1 MRLSRPITIWATT
14 SIHSRG
20 VSPWLMPRSNRSTLS
35 GICPNSGSSASLKIS
50 SRATSASRRSTT
62 TPVRSA
68 ASMRALRSASRKR
81 VGRASPADPPL
92 SIFCASAIGFTSR
105 PDRPQKSRINLSVT
119 LPSAKSR
126 LFPKAYVPL
135 QKRTRPRHP
144 SKGDEAAPVLGRLL
158 KRSGHHARGLFH
170 DREAHTGLVAVFF
183 RDLAPAIFS
192 LCAAL
197 ERTLYLGRTFH
208 ELVEIHRTELAADH
222 PEIATV
228 LHCQSPFAIAR
239 SVRSSTRRQTDQLV
253 WDLSMIS
260 AQTPS
265 AFVAREN
272 RFPLFR
278 IML

>member
-1 MRLSRPITIWATT
+1 MCATT

-35 GICPNSGSSASLKIS
+35 GICPNSGSSASLRIS

-92 SIFCASAIGFTSR
+92 SIFCASAIGFASR
-105 PDRPQKSRINLSVT
+105 PDRPQKSRINVSVT

-126 LFPKAYVPL
+126 LFPKAYPP

-144 SKGDEAAPVLGRLL
+144 KRGHGAAPVLGRLL

-197 ERTLYLGRTFH
+197 EWTFDLGRAFH
-208 ELVEIHRTELAADH
+208 ELVEVHRTELAADH

-228 LHCQSPFAIAR
+228 LHRQSPFAIAR
-239 SVRSSTRRQTDQLV
+239 SVRNSTRRQTDQLV

-265 AFVAREN
+265 AFAAREN

>member
-1 MRLSRPITIWATT
+1 IRLSRPITIWATT

-35 GICPNSGSSASLKIS
+35 GICPNSRSSASLKIS

-81 VGRASPADPPL
+81 VGRASAADPSL

-126 LFPKAYVPL
+126 LFPKAYAIPKL
-135 QKRTRPRHP
+135 ILAQKRTRPRHP
-144 SKGDEAAPVLGRLL
+144 RRGDEAAPVLGRLL
-158 KRSGHHARGLFH
+158 KRSGHPACGLFH
-170 DREAHTGLVAVFF
+170 DREAHAGLVAVFF
-183 RDLAPAIFS
+183 RNLAPAIFG

-197 ERTLYLGRTFH
+197 ERTFDLRRAFH

-222 PEIATV
+222 PEITAFV
-228 LHCQSPFAIAR
+228 HCQSPVAGAR
-239 SVRSSTRRQTDQLV
+239 SVRNSTGRQTDQL
-253 WDLSMIS
+253 
-260 AQTPS
+260 
-265 AFVAREN
+265 N
-272 RFPLFR
+272 R
-278 IML
+278 

>member
-1 MRLSRPITIWATT
+1 IRLSRPITIWATT

-35 GICPNSGSSASLKIS
+35 GICPNSGSSASLRIS

-92 SIFCASAIGFTSR
+92 SIFCASAIGFASR
-105 PDRPQKSRINLSVT
+105 PDRPQKSRINVSVT

-126 LFPKAYVPL
+126 LFPKAYTP

-144 SKGDEAAPVLGRLL
+144 QRGDEAAPVLGRLL

-170 DREAHTGLVAVFF
+170 DREAHTGLVAAFF
-183 RDLAPAIFS
+183 RNLAPTIFS

-197 ERTLYLGRTFH
+197 ERTFDLRRAFH
-208 ELVEIHRTELAADH
+208 ELVEIHRTELTADH
-222 PEIATV
+222 PEIAAFG
-228 LHCQSPFAIAR
+228 HCRLSCCCTR
-239 SVRSSTRRQTDQLV
+239 SVWNSTGRQTDRL
-253 WDLSMIS
+253 
-260 AQTPS
+260 
-265 AFVAREN
+265 N
-272 RFPLFR
+272 R
-278 IML
+278 